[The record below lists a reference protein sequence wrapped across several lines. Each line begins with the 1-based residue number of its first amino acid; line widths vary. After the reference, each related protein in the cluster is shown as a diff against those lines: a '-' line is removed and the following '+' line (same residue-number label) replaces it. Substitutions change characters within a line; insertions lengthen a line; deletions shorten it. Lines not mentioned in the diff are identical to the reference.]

1 MNVASMK
8 EVTEKEKEC
17 RVVLVCGSIGGGT
30 IGYSS
35 AGMKVCLSVDSN
47 PKNNVVHEQNFAHIK
62 TLEQS
67 VESIT
72 AKQIISV
79 DPTLEKEIDV
89 LDIYIPV
96 NHIEHQSFTK
106 NRFFVNALKLAYQL
120 KPKIV
125 VMHTQGHLD
134 KGKNILVL
142 NELLSLLKSIGYL
155 VQKETLKA
163 SNYGI
168 AQDKSWTFI
177 VGVRKDI
184 GIKPVFPEANE
195 HWVSTQ
201 EAIQDLIDEP
211 SDVEVNPS
219 RLELVEKHFPP
230 GCTYAEAKRIANE
243 LELPIH
249 PAFYKRDRWNEPYY
263 ALPNSSTRPFH
274 PQKNRLMT
282 IAEARRIQSY
292 PDDFVCLDWKEIC
305 SSVPP
310 MMVHHL
316 AKCLKR
322 DILKHL

>member
-1 MNVASMK
+1 MKIVSMK
-8 EVTEKEKEC
+8 EIIAKEKEC

-35 AGMKVCLSVDSN
+35 AGMDACLSVDSN
-47 PKNNVVHEQNFAHIK
+47 SKNNVIHERNFEHVK

-67 VESIT
+67 VELI
-72 AKQIISV
+72 AAEHIISA
-79 DPTLEKEIDV
+79 DPRLEKEIDV

-96 NHIEHQSFTK
+96 KQIESFNQ
-106 NRFFVNALKLAYQL
+106 NRFFVNVLKLAYQL

-142 NELLSLLKSIGYL
+142 NELLALLKSIGYI

-195 HWVSTQ
+195 HWVSTE
-201 EAIQDLIDEP
+201 EAIRDLIDMP
-211 SDVEVNPS
+211 SDVEVNPT

-230 GCTYAEAKRIANE
+230 GCSYAEVKRITNE

-274 PQKNRLMT
+274 PLKNRLMT
-282 IAEARRIQSY
+282 IAEAKRLQSF
-292 PDDFVCLDWKEIC
+292 PDDFECTEWKEIS

-310 MMVHHL
+310 LIVHHV